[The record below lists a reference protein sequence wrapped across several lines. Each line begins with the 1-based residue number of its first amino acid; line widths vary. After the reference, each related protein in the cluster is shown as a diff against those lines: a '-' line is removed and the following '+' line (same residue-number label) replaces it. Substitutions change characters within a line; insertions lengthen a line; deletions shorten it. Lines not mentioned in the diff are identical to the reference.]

1 MDRVYTNRDSDINR
15 FKQFADTEGWFYKKY
30 ISSQDSESVQF
41 VYKGQEIAGEVKLKL
56 KGDFRN
62 FPYLDT
68 MCFLSKDK
76 DSLSNLSDKKS
87 YYLHGLYG
95 ERERCEDCDGDV
107 ILYGGELC
115 YNCSS
120 GHQTLKDMGI
130 ETKWNRK
137 V

>member
-1 MDRVYTNRDSDINR
+1 MLLLELCLS
-15 FKQFADTEGWFYKKY
+15 
-30 ISSQDSESVQF
+30 
-41 VYKGQEIAGEVKLKL
+41 
-56 KGDFRN
+56 
-62 FPYLDT
+62 FP
-68 MCFLSKDK
+68 FLITI
-76 DSLSNLSDKKS
+76 LSNLSDKKS